1 MKASVLH
8 KYDESLTASNW
19 VTYEDVPDPKIT
31 KPTDVL
37 VKIGG
42 AGVCRTDL
50 HVIEGQWRSRMVPD
64 GKTLLPYI
72 MGHEHA
78 GWVHAVGHDLVRLKK
93 RAPVILHPALSSGL

>member
-1 MKASVLH
+1 MKAAVLH

-50 HVIEGQWRSRMVPD
+50 HVIEGQWRSRMDPD

-72 MGHEHA
+72 MGHENA
-78 GWVHAVGHDLVRLKK
+78 GWIEEVGSEVTGLKK
-93 RAPVILHPALSSGL
+93 GDPVI